1 MQHTIGE
8 VLKSERKRQNLTL
21 DDIQQKSKVQKRY
34 LQLIENDQFDLL
46 PSAFYTRAFIRQYAR
61 ALSIPDAPLVDAFT
75 NEDLVDLEAE
85 ANQSDKAIQ
94 IPSEKKIN
102 DAGMVEKQI
111 DHDNIEI
118 AAEKQSKK
126 QPSRVTRHPRSW
138 LDHLPAIIL
147 SLFAIVIIAVVIL
160 VVVQQNSGND
170 TSNSSYSVVSSS
182 ESSTQSQASSSAST
196 AASSSEEAVKENQI
210 KIASTESNTITVT
223 ATDVT
228 EPAKLTIT
236 ASDTGRSW
244 VSILDNTTQANL
256 LGYTGTNGNVIGN
269 GEAGGMTQ
277 EATLSNT
284 NQSVKVTIGNKPNIA
299 VTLNGQAI
307 DLTSTTNTVVYLVIN
322 ISYKS

>member
-8 VLKSERKRQNLTL
+8 VLKTERKKQNLTL

-61 ALSIPDAPLVDAFT
+61 ALGIPDAPLVDAFI
-75 NEDLVDLEAE
+75 NEDLVEDEPIISQPSE
-85 ANQSDKAIQ
+85 Q
-94 IPSEKKIN
+94 IPASVDDYRSNNLQPAENIET
-102 DAGMVEKQI
+102 EKQT
-111 DHDNIEI
+111 
-118 AAEKQSKK
+118 KK
-126 QPSRVTRHPRSW
+126 LPSRVTRHPKSW

-147 SLFAIVIIAVVIL
+147 SLFAIVIIGVVIL
-160 VVVQQNSGND
+160 VVVQQNSSNE
-170 TSNSSYSVVSSS
+170 TSNSSYSVVSTSK
-182 ESSTQSQASSSAST
+182 SSTESKTSTSSST
-196 AASSSEEAVKENQI
+196 EASSSEEETKENQI
-210 KIASTESNTITVT
+210 KVTSTESNTINVT

-277 EATLSNT
+277 EATLSAS

-307 DLTSTTNTVVYLVIN
+307 DLTSTSNTVVYLVIN